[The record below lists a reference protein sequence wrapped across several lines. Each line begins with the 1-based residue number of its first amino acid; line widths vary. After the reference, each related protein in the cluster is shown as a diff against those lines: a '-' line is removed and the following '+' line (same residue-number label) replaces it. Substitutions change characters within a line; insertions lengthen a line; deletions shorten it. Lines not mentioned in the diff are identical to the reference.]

1 MDYQKNFKQKLISFQ
16 AFGSLHGEEL
26 AYALGMP
33 LTGGMF
39 HLEQNYT
46 FQEQIL
52 SEVMMQYWVNFA
64 RTG

>member
-1 MDYQKNFKQKLISFQ
+1 MYLFQ
-16 AFGSLHGEEL
+16 NNNLNYLKAFGSLHGEEL